1 MPTEPTVAD
10 DRALVLRVL
19 DFTRTPGPRF
29 RIEGKHSG
37 EEFRDDHLN
46 PGFVKARERSR
57 LLIVD
62 LDGTSGY
69 ASSFLEE
76 AFGGLA
82 RLHSRD
88 EVTETVRIKSDSR
101 PWYKEEVETEYI
113 GHAG

>member
-1 MPTEPTVAD
+1 MPTEPIVAD

-19 DFTRTPGPRF
+19 DFTRTPGPRY
-29 RIEGKHSG
+29 RLEGKHSG
-37 EEFRDDHLN
+37 EEFRDDRLN
-46 PGFVKARERSR
+46 PRFLEAREQGR

-76 AFGGLA
+76 AFGGLV
-82 RLHSRD
+82 RLHSRG
-88 EVTETVRIKSDSR
+88 EVVETVRVKSDTR

-113 GHAG
+113 GHAV